1 MVVGGNMT
9 IDEFKELCK
18 SYLPECHF
26 KDNGT
31 CGICCYNHGDDVY
44 SIVVALLPDG
54 RYAVYDQWRDI
65 TITRDLDYMKNW
77 LEHKRG

>member
-1 MVVGGNMT
+1 MT

-18 SYLPECHF
+18 SYFPKCHF

-31 CGICCYNHGDDVY
+31 CGICCYNNGDDVY

-65 TITRDLDYMKNW
+65 TITRDLDYMTNW
-77 LEHKRG
+77 LKHKQR

>member
-1 MVVGGNMT
+1 MT

-18 SYLPECHF
+18 SYLPECYF

-44 SIVVALLPDG
+44 SIVVALLPDC
-54 RYAVYDQWRDI
+54 RFAVYDKWRDI

-77 LEHKRG
+77 LKHKRG

>member
-1 MVVGGNMT
+1 MS

-31 CGICCYNHGDDVY
+31 CGICCYNHGDDIH

-54 RYAVYDQWRDI
+54 RYAVYDQW
-65 TITRDLDYMKNW
+65 
-77 LEHKRG
+77 